1 MVRVALA
8 VMVGTALV
16 LPKLG
21 HAQDNKWEQQVNSLL
36 KTASKTLADKGYK
49 QTHEAKTGSLHNSE
63 TESFT
68 LELDGGTDYAIVG
81 VCDNDC
87 DDLDLRLFNDDGEEV
102 DSDTKSDDVPI
113 VVASPSKNAT
123 YKIKVI
129 MASCKTSP
137 CWYGIGVYGK

>member
-1 MVRVALA
+1 MVRAVLA
-8 VMVGTALV
+8 VMVASSLV
-16 LPKLG
+16 LPG
-21 HAQDNKWEQQVNSLL
+21 MARAQDNKWEDQVNSLL

-63 TESFT
+63 SETFNID
-68 LELDGGTDYAIVG
+68 LDGGMSYAIVG

-87 DDLDLRLFNDDGEEV
+87 DDLDLRLFNDQGEEV
-102 DSDTKSDDVPI
+102 DSDTKTDDVPI
-113 VVASPSKNAT
+113 VVAAPRKDAK
-123 YKIKVI
+123 YRVKVI

>member
-1 MVRVALA
+1 MVRAAVA
-8 VMVGTALV
+8 VMVATVFLV
-16 LPKLG
+16 PKVTQ
-21 HAQDNKWEQQVNSLL
+21 AQSNRWEDQVNNLL

-63 TESFT
+63 SESFT

-87 DDLDLRLFNDDGEEV
+87 DDIDLRLFNDDGDEV
-102 DSDTKSDDVPI
+102 DSDTKTDDVPI
-113 VVASPSKNAT
+113 VVASPRKTSK
-123 YKIKVI
+123 YRIKVI